1 MKNKIFL
8 GGTCAETTW
17 RDELISKLNNLDY
30 FNPVVDDWT
39 PECQVIERREKEN
52 DCNIH
57 FYCITKEM
65 QGVFSIAEVV
75 DSVHN
80 RFKRTILHVIPEGFE
95 KGQIK
100 SLQAVV
106 DLINSRG
113 GIAYMDNDISRSARV
128 LNYSFSNYEND
139 PKGVGLQESYKIR
152 VCELTNEE
160 AEQYGELMKQA
171 FIQHHKEHVAR
182 ERGEK

>member
-1 MKNKIFL
+1 MSNKNKIFL

-17 RDELISKLNNLDY
+17 RNELINKLNSIPY
-30 FNPVVDDWT
+30 FNPVVEDWT
-39 PECQVIERREKEN
+39 PECQAIEVQEKEFE
-52 DCNIH
+52 CNIH

-80 RFKRTILHVIPEGFE
+80 KFKRTILHVIPDGFE

-106 DLINSRG
+106 DLVNSRG
-113 GIAYMDNDISRSARV
+113 GIAYIDNDLSRSARV
-128 LNYSFSNYEND
+128 LNYSFSHYD
-139 PKGVGLQESYKIR
+139 DVVQSI
-152 VCELTNEE
+152 
-160 AEQYGELMKQA
+160 A
-171 FIQHHKEHVAR
+171 
-182 ERGEK
+182 

>member
-1 MKNKIFL
+1 MQNKIFL

-17 RDELISKLNNLDY
+17 RKDLISKLNSIPY
-30 FNPVVDDWT
+30 FNPVVEDWT
-39 PECQVIERREKEN
+39 PECQAIEIQEKEFE
-52 DCNIH
+52 CNIH

-80 RFKRTILHVIPEGFE
+80 KFKRTILHVVPDGFD
-95 KGQIK
+95 KFQIK

-113 GIAYMDNDISRSARV
+113 GIAYIDSNLTRSARV
-128 LNYSFSNYEND
+128 LNYSFSNYDNA
-139 PKGVGLQESYKIR
+139 S
-152 VCELTNEE
+152 
-160 AEQYGELMKQA
+160 
-171 FIQHHKEHVAR
+171 
-182 ERGEK
+182 